1 MVDALAEG
9 RDHGQEP
16 PHGSDDGKGLWM
28 TSAVTPRRDGVG
40 PRAAA
45 WLAWGAA
52 ALTVVFTGLHLVL
65 WTLASVPGAADTRGQ
80 AAISI
85 PFAVMG
91 ALIVARRPGNRIGW
105 LFVAIGI
112 LGALRGALDA
122 YALYALAARPG
133 TDLPGA
139 VAAAQGSLAIGSI
152 PLALVLL
159 FVPLL
164 YPTGRLPSP
173 RWRPVAWLGGLGL
186 LLSPIVDA
194 LLPGQV
200 QASEVPVGENPLGI
214 PAAEGPLSLLLGA
227 MFFLFIPLALAAQAS
242 LVVRFRRARG
252 DERQQLKWLAYAILS
267 FLAYLLLLP
276 AFSLLVFGHGPSPLV
291 VDLLGS
297 VPLLAVPVALGVAVL
312 KYRLYDI
319 DRIINRTLV
328 YGLLTA
334 VLGGVYAGIV
344 LALGQLFGGI
354 GAKPPT
360 WAIAGA
366 TLAAAA
372 LFQPARRRIQQVVDR
387 RFNRRKYNAAKTIEA
402 FSTRL
407 RDQIDLDT
415 LSAELQ
421 AVVDQTMEPT
431 RVSLWLLSPT
441 PTSWSRSR
449 RPPPKADWVY

>member
-1 MVDALAEG
+1 
-9 RDHGQEP
+9 
-16 PHGSDDGKGLWM
+16 
-28 TSAVTPRRDGVG
+28 
-40 PRAAA
+40 
-45 WLAWGAA
+45 
-52 ALTVVFTGLHLVL
+52 
-65 WTLASVPGAADTRGQ
+65 
-80 AAISI
+80 
-85 PFAVMG
+85 MG

-112 LGALRGALDA
+112 LGALHGALDA

-139 VAAAQGSLAIGSI
+139 VAAAQGSLSIGSI

-173 RWRPVAWLGGLGL
+173 RWRPVAWLGALVL
-186 LLSPIVDA
+186 LLAPIVDA

-214 PAAEGPLSLLLGA
+214 PAADDVLSLLALA
-227 MFFLFIPLALAAQAS
+227 IFLLFIPLALAAQAS

-252 DERQQLKWLAYAILS
+252 DERQQLKWLAYAIVS
-267 FLAYLLLLP
+267 FAAYLLLLP
-276 AFSLLVFGHGPSPLV
+276 LSLLVLREGPSEFV
-291 VDLLGS
+291 ADLLGTA
-297 VPLLAVPVALGVAVL
+297 PLLAIPVALGVAVL
-312 KYRLYDI
+312 RYRLYDI
-319 DRIINRTLV
+319 DRLINRTLV

-334 VLGGVYAGIV
+334 VLGTVYAGIV
-344 LALGQLFGGI
+344 LILGQLFGGI
-354 GAKPPT
+354 GAEPPT
-360 WAIAGA
+360 WVVAGA

-372 LFQPARRRIQQVVDR
+372 LFGPARRRIQQAVDR

-431 RVSLWLLSPT
+431 RVSLWLRPSGHGGADT
-441 PTSWSRSR
+441 PSSGHGL
-449 RPPPKADWVY
+449 PPWAY

>member
-1 MVDALAEG
+1 
-9 RDHGQEP
+9 
-16 PHGSDDGKGLWM
+16 M
-28 TSAVTPRRDGVG
+28 TGAVTSRRGGVG

-65 WTLASVPGAADTRGQ
+65 WTLAESVPGAVDTRGQ

-105 LFVAIGI
+105 LFVAIGF
-112 LGALRGALDA
+112 LGALQGALDA
-122 YALYALAARPG
+122 YALYTLAARPG

-139 VAAAQGSLAIGSI
+139 VAAATGSSAIGSI

-173 RWRPVAWLGGLGL
+173 RWRPVAWLGALAL
-186 LLSPIVDA
+186 LLSTIFDA
-194 LLPGQV
+194 FLPGQV
-200 QASEVPVGENPLGI
+200 EASGVPVGENPLGI
-214 PAAEGPLSLLLGA
+214 AAAEGVLSLLLGA
-227 MFFLFIPLALAAQAS
+227 MLFLFIPLALAAQAS

-252 DERQQLKWLAYAILS
+252 DERQQLKWLAYAVLS

-276 AFSLLVFGHGPSPLV
+276 AFSLLVFGHGPSDLV
-291 VDLLGS
+291 VDLLES
-297 VPLLAVPVALGVAVL
+297 VALLAVPVALGVAVL
-312 KYRLYDI
+312 RYRLYDI
-319 DRIINRTLV
+319 DRLINRTLV

-334 VLGGVYAGIV
+334 ILGLSYATTVLI
-344 LALGQLFGGI
+344 LGQLFGGI
-354 GAKPPT
+354 GAERPSG
-360 WAIAGA
+360 AVAGA

-387 RFNRRKYNAAKTIEA
+387 RFNRRKYDAARTVET
-402 FSTRL
+402 FSVRL
-407 RDQIDLDT
+407 RDEVDLDA
-415 LSAELQ
+415 LAAELLT
-421 AVVDQTMEPT
+421 VVDQTMQPT
-431 RVSLWLLSPT
+431 QASLWLRPSAH
-441 PTSWSRSR
+441 RS
-449 RPPPKADWVY
+449 

>member
-1 MVDALAEG
+1 
-9 RDHGQEP
+9 
-16 PHGSDDGKGLWM
+16 M
-28 TSAVTPRRDGVG
+28 TGAVTPPRDGVG

-52 ALTVVFTGLHLVL
+52 ALTVVFTGLHLLL
-65 WTLASVPGAADTRGQ
+65 WTLAESIPGAVDTRGE
-80 AAISI
+80 ATTSI

-91 ALIVARRPGNRIGW
+91 ALIVVRRPGNRIGW

-112 LGALRGALDA
+112 LGALHGALDA
-122 YALYALAARPG
+122 YALYTLAAQPG

-139 VAAAQGSLAIGSI
+139 VAAAQGSLSIGSI

-173 RWRPVAWLGGLGL
+173 RWRPVAWLGGLVL

-200 QASEVPVGENPLGI
+200 EASEVPVGQNPLGI
-214 PAAEGPLSLLLGA
+214 PTAEDVLTVLGLA
-227 MFFLFIPLALAAQAS
+227 MFLLFIPLALAAQAS

-252 DERQQLKWLAYAILS
+252 DERQQLKWLAYAIVS
-267 FLAYLLLLP
+267 FAAYLLLLP
-276 AFSLLVFGHGPSPLV
+276 LSLLVLREGPSEFV
-291 VDLLGS
+291 ADLLGT

-312 KYRLYDI
+312 RYRLYDI
-319 DRIINRTLV
+319 DRVINRTLV

-334 VLGGVYAGIV
+334 VLAAVYAGIV
-344 LALGQLFGGI
+344 LILGQLFGGI

-360 WAIAGA
+360 WAVAGA

-372 LFQPARRRIQQVVDR
+372 LFGPARRRIQQAVDR

-431 RVSLWLLSPT
+431 RVSLWLRPSGHGGADT
-441 PTSWSRSR
+441 PSSGHSL
-449 RPPPKADWVY
+449 PPWAY